1 MQESNRVSIRTLDID
16 MASVISK
23 NSVDNLRAFANRF
36 EICEVE
42 AIEKDVLALILKE
55 TILEHPEYILY
66 IYSREALALLMDL
79 WESEEM
85 VLSQTDWA
93 LVGQLQLLGFL
104 DYSFHSDKP
113 QEGIIYLVKE
123 AKDNFYFFLKTRQA
137 AQKME
142 KFDIWE
148 RVIRGMMTFYGIIS
162 FNRLY
167 FYFCKCMQEPVDD
180 EELHT
185 FLSIRISLGSFGC
198 LVVESTSGLE
208 YYESFDVKVPAKI
221 LDLCEQDQD
230 RDYKKLNKEELLYVA
245 DNNGFG
251 LWDGLSELADV
262 LMDCLYVDYYQA
274 VVILKSTVLMVQN
287 GEDTGHVVDGVISW
301 CPGGEIYRTEI
312 FWGVREIYNS
322 VPIYSLKGWSRAEK
336 KGEVQPRPLFTV
348 LEGGKKK
355 SPKPNHKNNWPR

>member
-23 NSVDNLRAFANRF
+23 NSLENLRAFVNRF

-42 AIEKDVLALILKE
+42 AIEKDGLALILKE

-66 IYSREALALLMDL
+66 IHSREALAFLMDL

-85 VLSQTDWA
+85 VLNQADWA

-104 DYSFHSDKP
+104 DYSFNSEKP
-113 QEGIIYLVKE
+113 QEGNIYLVKE
-123 AKDNFYFFLKTRQA
+123 AKDNFYFFLRTRQA

-148 RVIRGMMTFYGIIS
+148 RVIKGMMTFYGIIS

-167 FYFCKCMQEPVDD
+167 FYFCRCMQEPIDD
-180 EELHT
+180 EDLHT
-185 FLSIRISLGSFGC
+185 LLSIRISLWSFGC
-198 LVVESTSGLE
+198 LVVENASGLE

-221 LDLCEQDQD
+221 VDVCEQDKD

-262 LMDCLYVDYYQA
+262 LMDCLYIDYYQT
-274 VVILKSTVLMVQN
+274 VVILKSALLMVQN
-287 GEDTGHVVDGVISW
+287 GEDTGHVVDGVIQW

-312 FWGVREIYNS
+312 FRGVREIYNS
-322 VPIYSLKGWSRAEK
+322 APIYSLKGWSRTEK
-336 KGEVQPRPLFTV
+336 KENEKPKPSFTV

-355 SPKPNHKNNWPR
+355 SKKPNHNHWPR